1 MGTSAIFPL
10 AMSAAARRT
19 DRSSALNIAA
29 LAQFSFMMF
38 MIGPPLLGFVAHG
51 FGIRMAFGLSLPLIL
66 ISLITAGALGK
77 GSARTRAP
85 QAAAGHQQ

>member
-1 MGTSAIFPL
+1 
-10 AMSAAARRT
+10 MSAAARRT

-51 FGIRMAFGLSLPLIL
+51 FGIRWAFGLSLPLIL
-66 ISLITAGALGK
+66 VSLLTAGALGK
-77 GSARTRAP
+77 DSARSRARQTSAQPP
-85 QAAAGHQQ
+85 Q